1 MSRLQLLLLSICA
14 STITLASLVHATDH
28 IVGANQGWNPGINYT
43 LWANNH
49 TFYVGDLISFRYQK
63 TQYNVFEVN
72 QTGYDNCT
80 TEGAVGNW
88 SSGKDFIP
96 LDKAKRYYFICGN
109 GGCFSGMKVS
119 VVVHDLPSPPHA
131 GAGKQK
137 EKNGAGGGGAGSVPV
152 LPLLVAWIVLFFA
165 YWVSFN

>member
-1 MSRLQLLLLSICA
+1 MRGSWKLTCSLFLLISA
-14 STITLASLVHATDH
+14 VATATDH
-28 IVGANQGWNPGINYT
+28 IVGANRGWNPGLNYT

-63 TQYNVFEVN
+63 NQYNVFEVN

-96 LDKAKRYYFICGN
+96 LNKAKKYYFICGN
-109 GGCFSGMKVS
+109 GQCFSGMKVS
-119 VVVHDLPSPPHA
+119 VT
-131 GAGKQK
+131 
-137 EKNGAGGGGAGSVPV
+137 V
-152 LPLLVAWIVLFFA
+152 LPLPPPPTSAISAEHSTPHSASSLLFKRSLLLSSLLACFGS
-165 YWVSFN
+165 VFM